1 MGTLENLKALKTK
14 EIKETLKTTENRV
27 LLAAKDII
35 LY

>member
-14 EIKETLKTTENRV
+14 ETKETLKTTENRV

>member
-14 EIKETLKTTENRV
+14 ETKETLKTKENRV